1 MNDLLPPCAGACPVH
16 TDVQGYL
23 AAIARRDYREAYRLI
38 RANNPF
44 PSVCAWVCTHP
55 CEDACRR
62 GEVDEPL
69 SIRDLKRFAV
79 EAVGHMP
86 LHLSTVPASGRKVAV
101 IGAGPSGL
109 TAAYDLA
116 RQGHQVV
123 VYDRLPAPGG
133 HFLTSLPAYR
143 LPAEALRKDIEDIK
157 TAGVEI
163 RCGQE
168 VGRDLNLDRIRKTSD
183 AVVLSTGL
191 WAGRGLKLPGFDHP
205 SVLKALPFL
214 KAANSSEKPA
224 VGGRVIVIGGGDVAL
239 DAARTALRLGS
250 AEVRVV
256 CLEPREE
263 MPAHAWEI
271 EDGEAEGV
279 IIHAGC
285 GPVELLLEK
294 GVITGVNVRRVLS
307 LFDREGKLNP
317 VYEPDSLVTLAADTV
332 ILSIGQERD
341 NYLLEEYLPVA
352 HTGSVPP
359 GAAASRVRG
368 VFICGEV
375 ADGPGPAIS
384 AIASGHRA
392 AALVERYLNGDGSAP
407 GEQDLQVI
415 GPVPGRV
422 AEKIPRWARQKMP
435 VLPPQERKKSFLPYE
450 LGLDEASARLEAGRC
465 LKCGQGATVITEK
478 CAACLNCRRLCPYGV
493 PEVGEHAGISV
504 EGCQACGVCAAVCPA
519 GAVSLAC
526 LDEKKLMSSLETVS
540 PVKDVAVFACQGS
553 CIDKPDLAGLDND
566 PDLARLRVVEI
577 PTAGALRL
585 EWLLKAFEN
594 GAAGVA
600 VVGCGAGRCRYA
612 EGAVSA
618 EGVVSRARHLLQS
631 AGIPPERLIYCRME
645 TDVYLE
651 GVLKDFVLRLAEQN

>member
-69 SIRDLKRFAV
+69 SIRDLKRFVV
-79 EAVGHMP
+79 EAVGHVP
-86 LHLSTVPASGRKVAV
+86 LHLPSVPASGRKVAV

-109 TAAYDLA
+109 TAAYDLS

-143 LPAEALRKDIEDIK
+143 LPAEALRRDIEDIRA
-157 TAGVEI
+157 AGVEI
-163 RCGQE
+163 RCGLE
-168 VGRDLNLDRIRKTSD
+168 VGRDLNLDRIRETSD

-191 WAGRGLKLPGFDHP
+191 WAGRGLKLPGFDQP
-205 SVLKALPFL
+205 SVLKALQFL

-239 DAARTALRLGS
+239 DAARTALRLGA

-294 GVITGVNVRRVLS
+294 GVITGVNVRKVLS
-307 LFDREGKLNP
+307 LFDREGKMNP
-317 VYEPDSLVTLAADTV
+317 VYEPDSLVTLPADMV

-341 NYLLEEYLPVA
+341 NYLLEEYLPGTQ
-352 HTGSVPP
+352 TGSVPP

-392 AALVERYLNGDGSAP
+392 AALVESYLKGDGVAP

-415 GPVPGRV
+415 GPVPAGV
-422 AEKIPRWARQKMP
+422 AEKIPRWERQKMP
-435 VLPPQERKKSFLPYE
+435 VLPPQERKKNFFPYE
-450 LGLDEASARLEAGRC
+450 LGLDEAAARLEAGRC
-465 LKCGQGATVITEK
+465 LKCGQRATVIADK
-478 CAACLNCRRLCPYGV
+478 CAACLNCLRLCPYGV
-493 PEVGEHAGISV
+493 PEVVEHAIISV

-519 GAVSLAC
+519 GAVNLVC
-526 LDEKKLMSSLETVS
+526 LDENKFLGSLEVAA
-540 PVKDVAVFACQGS
+540 PGKDVVVFACQGS
-553 CIDKPDLAGLDND
+553 CIDRPDLAAFNNDNG
-566 PDLARLRVVEI
+566 LARARVVEI
-577 PTAGALRL
+577 PTEGSLRL

-612 EGAVSA
+612 KGTVSA
-618 EGVVSRARHLLQS
+618 AGVVSRARNLLQS
-631 AGIPPERLIYCRME
+631 AGIPPERLFYCRPGN
-645 TDVYLE
+645 DDDLA
-651 GVLKDFVLRLAEQN
+651 GLLKEFVLRLAENR